1 LAVGRRGER
10 RGVNAGKAGWK
21 RRNSKRKERLKR
33 RKTND
38 FNMKKTDLV
47 IKHN

>member
-1 LAVGRRGER
+1 MGGGGKQ
-10 RGVNAGKAGWK
+10 RGVNAGKAEWK
-21 RRNSKRKERLKR
+21 RRNSKRKKRLKR

-38 FNMKKTDLV
+38 FNMKNTDLV